1 MSEQLLQN
9 HSLLMEIAMRHPIIG
24 AVTAVTLSAGGYFIP
39 YLIEVQ
45 LPIIVMQLI
54 QISIWFLA
62 GAASILTIVGYFKR
76 NK

>member
-1 MSEQLLQN
+1 MNEQIITH
-9 HSLLMEIAMRHPIIG
+9 HSIIMEIAIRHPIVG
-24 AVTAVTLSAGGYFIP
+24 AVTAVILSTGGYFIP

-62 GAASILTIVGYFKR
+62 GAASILTIMGYFKR